1 MIEFYKFYLIH
12 QFKEIYII
20 AIHSQIKLFKKAKQ
34 NARLFYI
41 KNPSLTKTYIATQA
55 SSLNQYA
62 SQPLGCHIAQ
72 LVDSLSFDWQ
82 SLPSAH

>member
-20 AIHSQIKLFKKAKQ
+20 AIHSQIKLFKKAEQ

-41 KNPSLTKTYIATQA
+41 KILSSIKTYTTTQV
-55 SSLNQYA
+55 SSLPQYV
-62 SQPLGCHIAQ
+62 SQPLDCHIAHW
-72 LVDSLSFDWQ
+72 LDSLRSGWQ
-82 SLPSAH
+82 SLQSAH